1 MLPPKQIDGQSTFVM
16 SGSEGESDKMIA
28 LHIKEA
34 ASEVRR
40 LRKEKIT
47 ENISLLHMNCEG
59 CEWELLESII
69 ENDEHLNISVIQ
81 FGSHYFPE
89 VKDIAARYCKV
100 REQLSKTHRMVYGQS
115 WAWERWD
122 RGNL

>member
-1 MLPPKQIDGQSTFVM
+1 MLSPKQIDGQSTFVM
-16 SGSEGESDKMIA
+16 SASEVESDEMIS

-40 LRKEKIT
+40 LKKEKMP
-47 ENISLLHMNCEG
+47 EHISLLHMNCEG

-69 ENDEHLNISVIQ
+69 KNDEHLSISVIQ
-81 FGSHYFPE
+81 FGSHFSPK

-122 RGNL
+122 RRNL